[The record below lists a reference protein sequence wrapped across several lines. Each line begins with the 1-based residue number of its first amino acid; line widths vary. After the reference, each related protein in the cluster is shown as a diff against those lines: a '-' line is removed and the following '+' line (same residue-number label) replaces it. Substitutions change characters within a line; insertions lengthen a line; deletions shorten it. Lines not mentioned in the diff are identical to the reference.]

1 MAKLALLTSGGDAP
15 GMNAA
20 IRAVVRSATARG
32 LEVIGVRRGY
42 EGLLTRQYTPLDSRS
57 VANIVHLG
65 GTVLQTSRCEEF
77 KTKAG
82 RAKALHFLKEA
93 RVDYLITIGGNGTTH
108 GATALQE
115 EGGIKV
121 VCVPSTIDNDVYGTD
136 YTIGF
141 DTAVNTAVEAIDRIR
156 DTAFSLER
164 LFFVEVM
171 GRDAGF
177 IALEAG
183 IAGGA
188 TEVLVPETPT
198 SIDGLCTL
206 LETSFRIGKK
216 SIIVVVAEGD
226 VPGGALEI
234 ARQVK
239 KQTAID
245 SRVCILGHV
254 QRGGAPSA
262 WDRILASKFG
272 LLAVEALLQGKF
284 GVVVGEVKGEITYTP
299 IRLAFEK
306 RKTLNSFYLEL
317 LKTLSG

>member
-20 IRAVVRSATARG
+20 IRAVVRCATANG
-32 LEVIGVRRGY
+32 LEVIGIRRGY
-42 EGLLTRQYTPLDSRS
+42 EGLITGQCIPLDTRS

-65 GTVLQTSRCEEF
+65 GTMLQTSRCEEF
-77 KTKAG
+77 KTKEG
-82 RAKALHFLKEA
+82 RATALHFLKEA
-93 RVDYLITIGGNGTTH
+93 RVDYLITIGGNGTAR

-115 EGGIKV
+115 EGGVKV
-121 VCVPSTIDNDVYGTD
+121 VCVPSTIDNDLYGTD

-141 DTAVNTAVEAIDRIR
+141 DTAVNTAVQAIDRIR

-188 TEVLVPETPT
+188 SEVLVPETPT
-198 SIDGLCTL
+198 SIDELCAL
-206 LETSFRIGKK
+206 LEASYQKGKR
-216 SIIVVVAEGD
+216 SVIVVVAEGD
-226 VPGGALEI
+226 VPGGAFEI

-239 KQTAID
+239 DNKGFD

-254 QRGGAPSA
+254 QRGGAPTA
-262 WDRILASKFG
+262 FDRILASKFG
-272 LLAVEALLQGKF
+272 LLAVEALFQGKF

-306 RKTLNSFYLEL
+306 RKTLNSFYLEM
-317 LKTLSG
+317 LKVLSG